1 MAYQTDENGR
11 VILNEDTIPLLA
23 ACGEELPQWAPV
35 EERAFYNR
43 LRLLYVMFKDGAIS
57 AADGKQHKTQALLQ
71 FRQDVANRES
81 VKKDSSRLPAFWKRI
96 ELATSAYCRE
106 PTIENAD
113 KIISALYGMDRKHIY
128 REENI

>member
-23 ACGEELPQWAPV
+23 ACGEELPRWAPV
-35 EERAFYNR
+35 EERAFYSR

-81 VKKDSSRLPAFWKRI
+81 VKKDSSRLPAFWRGI
-96 ELATSAYCRE
+96 EQAANKYCTE

-113 KIISALYGMDRKHIY
+113 ALIYAIYKVPRKTIVGG
-128 REENI
+128 